1 MAAIRMMAPA
11 IITGVESSGLLRI
24 QRRSRLKRRAMVR
37 LESEDLIVGIGQP
50 DDAFLRH
57 VAH

>member
-1 MAAIRMMAPA
+1 
-11 IITGVESSGLLRI
+11 LFRI